1 MTNNNT
7 AKEEADLYDDLDMN
21 IKIITE
27 EEEVEKTPM
36 KPSPMT
42 RRASSGS
49 SSVSSSNAAMRV
61 NRTVS
66 RRASMSS
73 MGEDGLRARI
83 RELEE
88 ENSTLKRNISTLYR
102 TAREEIK
109 RKDAQIAALQEDE
122 LDSGFSKRSD

>member
-7 AKEEADLYDDLDMN
+7 TKEEADLYDDLDMN
-21 IKIITE
+21 IKVTSE
-27 EEEVEKTPM
+27 EEEKPPM

-49 SSVSSSNAAMRV
+49 SSLSSSNAAMRV

-73 MGEDGLRARI
+73 MDEDGLRARI

-109 RKDAQIAALQEDE
+109 RKDAQIAALQENE